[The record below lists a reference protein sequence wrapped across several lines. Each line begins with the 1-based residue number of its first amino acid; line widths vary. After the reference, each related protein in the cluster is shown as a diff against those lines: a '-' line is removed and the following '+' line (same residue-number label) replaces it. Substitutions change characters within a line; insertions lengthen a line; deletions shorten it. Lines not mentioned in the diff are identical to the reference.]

1 MGRGINMRYGNI
13 QQGNRKDAQHLR
25 RIENRKKSMEM
36 TNKKVHKT
44 KVCKCCSGEHR
55 VQPGTKRV
63 GLK

>member
-1 MGRGINMRYGNI
+1 MKMSRYGNI
-13 QQGNRKDAQHLR
+13 QQGNRQDAQHLR

-36 TNKKVHKT
+36 ANKKVHKT

-55 VQPGTKRV
+55 VQSGTKRV